1 MTPGDRPRSGAFGG
15 LPWSS
20 AAEQDPIHARRRVAC
35 NWARGRGGA
44 GRARPNVSRQ
54 GPAGGAPSDVSTD
67 RLANGAMSVGLRIA
81 RSGRIPRID
90 PSASDGTHRVQPNGN
105 VVGPTTTTAVE
116 MTALE
121 TIAKIA
127 AMTIATMTASPR
139 VEKTERI
146 VETAILIVALSR
158 AGRRIRPCGTARN
171 PARTKP
177 SWSTVTAITAA
188 AARGSAAPI
197 TAVR

>member
-1 MTPGDRPRSGAFGG
+1 M
-15 LPWSS
+15 
-20 AAEQDPIHARRRVAC
+20 
-35 NWARGRGGA
+35 
-44 GRARPNVSRQ
+44 
-54 GPAGGAPSDVSTD
+54 STD

-146 VETAILIVALSR
+146 VETAILMSHFRARDDVFGRVVQLAILLGRSR
-158 AGRRIRPCGTARN
+158 RGRRLQLLQLQRRVVRPHLLR
-171 PARTKP
+171 R
-177 SWSTVTAITAA
+177 
-188 AARGSAAPI
+188 
-197 TAVR
+197 